1 MHKFLEIIKKDGME
15 GVSEPW
21 CDNEGVAIL
30 PFVFQHNQY
39 WFLLINEK
47 NPLFEN
53 KLETKYGT
61 LTGGCKKQQT
71 VLKTVMDELV
81 EETGIDITS
90 LHKENIY
97 AVGNYYANK
106 TSIKL
111 WHLYAIDISSLN
123 LDLKETYLG
132 LGDNTDYER
141 GISGSFVNEKEFAT
155 VNDTLALAIYA
166 KLCLN
171 KIIIHPQIM

>member
-1 MHKFLEIIKKDGME
+1 M
-15 GVSEPW
+15 
-21 CDNEGVAIL
+21 
-30 PFVFQHNQY
+30 FQHNQS

-47 NPLFEN
+47 NPLFET

-61 LTGGCKKQQT
+61 LTGGCKKEQT
-71 VLKTVMDELV
+71 VLQTVMDEVL
-81 EETGIDITS
+81 EETGIDITALS
-90 LHKENIY
+90 KENIY
-97 AVGNYYANK
+97 AVGSYYANK

-111 WHLYAIDISSLN
+111 WHLYALDISSLN
-123 LDLKETYLG
+123 LDLKETYFG
-132 LGDNTDYER
+132 PGDNSKGER
-141 GISGSFVNEKEFAT
+141 GINGSFVNQKEFVG